1 MIRPIDPGENPA
13 VTGDQPTRIEGAE
26 RYERPAQVERVEGER
41 VDRERAE
48 RRFERERLEEA
59 MGAAGAGVLVFGG
72 AASLVLSIIGLAG
85 LYPAF
90 LVAVA
95 SICLAGAL
103 FLKGSAS
110 ASQQP
115 VPEWQPGTSAFTFYD
130 LGIGSA
136 IELIG
141 GAGGVVLGILA
152 LANIVPQT
160 LMTVSAIVIG
170 ATLLLA
176 ITRTAAARGRME
188 EAVRAGVLSAMAI
201 QVFVGAGAI
210 VLGIVGASGFY
221 PATLANVAFLAMGGA
236 VLLAGLS
243 AAGYLGAEV
252 RRHRH
257 WRKQEHEPTPAT
269 SS

>member
-1 MIRPIDPGENPA
+1 MIRPIDPGENPT
-13 VTGDQPTRIEGAE
+13 VTGDQPTRIEGVE
-26 RYERPAQVERVEGER
+26 RYQRPAPVERG
-41 VDRERAE
+41 DRAE
-48 RRFERERLEEA
+48 LPERRAERERLEEA
-59 MGAAGAGVLVFGG
+59 IGAAGAGVLVFGG

-103 FLKGSAS
+103 FFKGSAS
-110 ASQQP
+110 AAQQP
-115 VPEWQPGTSAFTFYD
+115 VPEWHPGMSAFTFYD
-130 LGIGSA
+130 LGIGST

-152 LANIVPQT
+152 LAHIVPQV
-160 LMTVSAIVIG
+160 LMTVSSIVIG

-176 ITRTAAARGRME
+176 ITRSAAARGRME
-188 EAVRAGVLSAMAI
+188 EAARAGMLSAMAL

-210 VLGIVGASGFY
+210 VLGIVGAVGYY

-236 VLLAGLS
+236 ALLAGLS
-243 AAGYLGAEV
+243 AAGYLGAEFT
-252 RRHRH
+252 RQRRH
-257 WRKQEHEPTPAT
+257 WRERQHESAQA
-269 SS
+269 SST